1 MTRYSLKFIGS
12 LFLCALLILPF
23 YAKPRPAAAQN
34 SPSQDTA
41 QPPPQDTPQQSPSQ
55 TKLAPRELD
64 QLVAPIALYPD
75 PLLAE
80 VLMASAYPL
89 DVVQAERWL
98 ESNKSLKG
106 DQLKA
111 AVDKQPWD
119 DSIKALTAT
128 PSVIQMMSSKLD
140 WIQKLG
146 DAVVNQQPDVM
157 DAVQRL
163 RARAQST
170 DKLQTTRQQTVSVNQ
185 VEGRSVIAIEPAV
198 PDQVYVPYYDP
209 AVVYGD
215 WPYPDYPPYY
225 FEPPYYIGTGL
236 LAAGLAFGAGYA
248 LGNWGGWWNGG
259 VNWSGGGNNI
269 IINRPGGGLRPS
281 HPIAGDPWRP
291 RVDHRQALGNRGGQ
305 RVQRDFRGT
314 NGRQVINPNNRAGS
328 RNNVAN
334 RNNATNRAAAKNRAT
349 QGSRV
354 SQGGAKNKA
363 ASNKGAAKSK
373 VSQRAG
379 GGKNATARNRTAA
392 RTANTSRGRQA
403 ATHMRGRG
411 GTGGLGGYSRSA
423 GMRARAGAVGMG
435 GGGGFRAGGGG
446 MRLGG
451 GARGGGGRVG
461 GGGRGRRSDIMLKH
475 DIVLLS
481 HLRNGLNV
489 YRFTYNGST
498 KPYVGVIAQE
508 VQQIWPDAVE
518 RGNDGYLRVHYEK
531 LGIKFQSYGQWL
543 ASHGS
548 MQAR

>member
-140 WIQKLG
+140 WTQKLG

-185 VEGRSVIAIEPAV
+185 VEGRSVIAI
-198 PDQVYVPYYDP
+198 
-209 AVVYGD
+209 
-215 WPYPDYPPYY
+215 
-225 FEPPYYIGTGL
+225 
-236 LAAGLAFGAGYA
+236 AG
-248 LGNWGGWWNGG
+248 
-259 VNWSGGGNNI
+259 
-269 IINRPGGGLRPS
+269 
-281 HPIAGDPWRP
+281 
-291 RVDHRQALGNRGGQ
+291 
-305 RVQRDFRGT
+305 
-314 NGRQVINPNNRAGS
+314 RAG
-328 RNNVAN
+328 
-334 RNNATNRAAAKNRAT
+334 
-349 QGSRV
+349 
-354 SQGGAKNKA
+354 
-363 ASNKGAAKSK
+363 
-373 VSQRAG
+373 
-379 GGKNATARNRTAA
+379 
-392 RTANTSRGRQA
+392 
-403 ATHMRGRG
+403 
-411 GTGGLGGYSRSA
+411 
-423 GMRARAGAVGMG
+423 
-435 GGGGFRAGGGG
+435 
-446 MRLGG
+446 
-451 GARGGGGRVG
+451 
-461 GGGRGRRSDIMLKH
+461 
-475 DIVLLS
+475 
-481 HLRNGLNV
+481 
-489 YRFTYNGST
+489 
-498 KPYVGVIAQE
+498 
-508 VQQIWPDAVE
+508 
-518 RGNDGYLRVHYEK
+518 
-531 LGIKFQSYGQWL
+531 
-543 ASHGS
+543 
-548 MQAR
+548 

>member
-1 MTRYSLKFIGS
+1 MTRYSLKFIGRLLLS
-12 LFLCALLILPF
+12 TLLILPF
-23 YAKPRPAAAQN
+23 YAESRPAAAQN

-119 DSIKALTAT
+119 NSIKALTAT

-140 WIQKLG
+140 WTQKLG

-236 LAAGLAFGAGYA
+236 LATGLAFGAGYA
-248 LGNWGGWWNGG
+248 IGRWGGWWNGG

-269 IINRPGGGLRPS
+269 VINRPGGRPTT
-281 HPIAGDPWRP
+281 PIAGVGNRWQP
-291 RVDHRQALGNRGGQ
+291 RVDHRQALGNRGE
-305 RVQRDFRGT
+305 RAQRDFRGT
-314 NGRQVINPNNRAGS
+314 NGRQVLNPNNRAGS

-334 RNNATNRAAAKNRAT
+334 RNNATHKAAAKNRAT

-403 ATHMRGRG
+403 ATNMRGRS

-423 GMRARAGAVGMG
+423 GMRARTGTVGMG
-435 GGGGFRAGGGG
+435 GGGGLRAGGGG
-446 MRLGG
+446 MRMGG
-451 GARGGGGRVG
+451 GARGGGGRG
-461 GGGRGRRSDIMLKH
+461 GGRRSDIMLKH

-481 HLRNGLNV
+481 HLENGLNV

-498 KPYVGVIAQE
+498 KPYVGVMAQE
-508 VQQIWPDAVE
+508 VQQDPA
-518 RGNDGYLRVHYEK
+518 
-531 LGIKFQSYGQWL
+531 
-543 ASHGS
+543 
-548 MQAR
+548 

>member
-1 MTRYSLKFIGS
+1 MTRYSLKFIGR
-12 LFLCALLILPF
+12 LFLFVLLILPF
-23 YAKPRPAAAQN
+23 YADPRPAAAQN

-140 WIQKLG
+140 WTQKLG

-157 DAVQRL
+157 DSVQRL

-170 DKLQTTRQQTVSVNQ
+170 DKLKTTRQQTVRVDQ
-185 VEGRSVIAIEPAV
+185 VEGRSVIVIEPAV
-198 PDQVYVPYYDP
+198 PDEMYVPYYNP

-215 WPYPDYPPYY
+215 WAYADYPPYY
-225 FEPPYYIGTGL
+225 FEPPYYIGAGL

-248 LGNWGGWWNGG
+248 IGNWGGWWGGG

-269 IINRPGGGLRPS
+269 VINRPGGRP
-281 HPIAGDPWRP
+281 
-291 RVDHRQALGNRGGQ
+291 
-305 RVQRDFRGT
+305 VQRDFRGSR
-314 NGRQVINPNNRAGS
+314 GQQVLNPNNKLGS
-328 RNNVAN
+328 RDSA
-334 RNNATNRAAAKNRAT
+334 RNRAATRDRAG

-354 SQGGAKNKA
+354 SQ
-363 ASNKGAAKSK
+363 
-373 VSQRAG
+373 RAG
-379 GGKNATARNRTAA
+379 SGKNRTAA
-392 RTANTSRGRQA
+392 RSAKTSRGRQA
-403 ATHMRGRG
+403 ATNVRGRRG
-411 GTGGLGGYSRSA
+411 NVRSA
-423 GMRARAGAVGMG
+423 GNRGGFSRGGGLRSRGTVGMG
-435 GGGGFRAGGGG
+435 GRPSGGLRAGGGG
-446 MRLGG
+446 MRAGG
-451 GARGGGGRVG
+451 GRRGGGGRG
-461 GGGRGRRSDIMLKH
+461 GGRRSDLMLKH

-481 HLRNGLNV
+481 HLDNGLNV
-489 YRFTYNGST
+489 YRFSYNGST

-508 VQQIWPDAVE
+508 VQQVRPDAVE
-518 RGNDGYLRVHYEK
+518 RDSDGYLRVHYKK
-531 LGIKFQSYGQWL
+531 LGMKFRSYQQWL
-543 ASHGS
+543 ASHGK
-548 MQAR
+548 MQVR